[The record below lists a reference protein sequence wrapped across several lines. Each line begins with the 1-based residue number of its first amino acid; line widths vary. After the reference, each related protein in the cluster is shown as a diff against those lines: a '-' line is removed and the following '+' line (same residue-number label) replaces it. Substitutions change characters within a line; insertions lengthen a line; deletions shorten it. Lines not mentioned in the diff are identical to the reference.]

1 MKAKD
6 IMTTRVVTVAP
17 DMPVREI
24 AKILIA
30 EGISAVPVVDESGAP
45 LGVVSEGDLIGR
57 DEQAREA
64 RRDWWLSLAA
74 AEMAADFLARLGD
87 GGRVARDVMAGPVI
101 AVEEDTDT
109 AEIARLLVEYKIKR
123 VPVLRQGR
131 IVGIVSR
138 ADLLRVV
145 AAEPLKPAEPPHES
159 LLGRAFAGLDSHFGL
174 HRKEATETGTA
185 LPPASPISAAA
196 FRHLTEDHHQ
206 DEVRQRDAA
215 RRAEIAARDRKVA
228 ELTAL
233 HVSDAAWADLLGK
246 AREAA
251 KAGQK
256 EYLLLRFP
264 SQLCSDGGRAINHS
278 EPDWPATLHGEPA
291 ELYLRWERD
300 LRPQGFHLVA
310 QVMDFPGGFPGD
322 VGLFLIWAD

>member
-6 IMTTRVVTVAP
+6 IMTARVITIPP

-24 AKILIA
+24 AKVLIA
-30 EGISAVPVVDESGAP
+30 EGISAVPVADESGAP

-57 DEQAREA
+57 DDEAREA

-74 AEMAADFLARLGD
+74 NDRAADVLALLGD
-87 GGRVARDVMAGPVI
+87 RDRVAGDVMAGPVV

-138 ADLLRVV
+138 ADLLRMV
-145 AAEPLKPAEPPHES
+145 AAEPARPGEPPHES
-159 LLGRAFAGLDSHFGL
+159 LLGRAFAGLDGHFGL
-174 HRKEATETGTA
+174 HRKEGTKSGPA
-185 LPPASPISAAA
+185 LPPASPVSAAD
-196 FRHLTEDHHQ
+196 FRHLTEDHQ
-206 DEVRQRDAA
+206 QSEVRHRDEA
-215 RRAEIAARDRKVA
+215 RRAAIAAREQKVA
-228 ELTAL
+228 ELSAL

-256 EYLLLRFP
+256 DYLLLRFP
-264 SQLCSDGGRAINHS
+264 SQLCSDGGRAINYS

-300 LRPQGFHLVA
+300 LRPQGFHLAA
-310 QVMDFPGGFPGD
+310 QIVDFPGGIPGD